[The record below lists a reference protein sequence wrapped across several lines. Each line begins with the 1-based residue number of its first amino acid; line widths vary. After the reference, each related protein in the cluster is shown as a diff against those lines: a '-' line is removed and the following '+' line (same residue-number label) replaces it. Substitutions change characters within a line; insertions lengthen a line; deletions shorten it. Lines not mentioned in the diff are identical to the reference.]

1 MPPVKSVNSL
11 ASRLMTVKQVAFQED
26 QVSDPQIRS
35 GSNPQGS
42 LQLFGFRHPLR
53 GLQPHTVDS
62 YNAAEL

>member
-1 MPPVKSVNSL
+1 
-11 ASRLMTVKQVAFQED
+11 MTVKQVAFQED

-42 LQLFGFRHPLR
+42 LQLFGFRHPLL

-62 YNAAEL
+62 YKAAEL